1 MLETVEEIQEIL
13 NQINEMPYGKNYANR
28 HSLPANPYHYGRY
41 VDKLINVLID
51 FRSNGGDVSLCKIDE
66 LRSIRDNDVNK
77 LITDYNSLKNKS
89 LDIIN
94 YDMEKVSVRIN
105 CIVEC
110 ILKS

>member
-1 MLETVEEIQEIL
+1 MLETVDEIQEIL

-77 LITDYNSLKNKS
+77 LITDYNSLKK
-89 LDIIN
+89 
-94 YDMEKVSVRIN
+94 
-105 CIVEC
+105 
-110 ILKS
+110 